1 MSEINIDSKNPIA
14 IHKKDEILRSF
25 FNKQIDNDR
34 IADDNKKFMSKIYC
48 WINICKNL
56 KIDKRIRN
64 TKTII
69 IDIQNSEKKLDY
81 DVISLLGSFIGKYK
95 NKIKLS
101 NLVS

>member
-1 MSEINIDSKNPIA
+1 
-14 IHKKDEILRSF
+14 
-25 FNKQIDNDR
+25 
-34 IADDNKKFMSKIYC
+34 MSKIYC

-69 IDIQNSEKKLDY
+69 IDIQNSEKKLDD

>member
-69 IDIQNSEKKLDY
+69 IDIQNSEK
-81 DVISLLGSFIGKYK
+81 
-95 NKIKLS
+95 
-101 NLVS
+101 NLIMTSYHY